1 MEDLSLD
8 GYLGARD
15 SSLGESEGT
24 GSMLEVSLSRAST
37 SLRSP
42 SLEDGISWVLEREAI
57 SKSLPLTGLLAP
69 SFLVEELKNIRE
81 ISGISSKKLPSLAI
95 V

>member
-8 GYLGARD
+8 GYLGARN
-15 SSLGESEGT
+15 SSFGESEIR
-24 GSMLEVSLSRAST
+24 GSMLEVSLSRASM

-42 SLEDGISWVLEREAI
+42 SLEDGISWVLEMEAT

-69 SFLVEELKNIRE
+69 SFLAEELKNIRE
-81 ISGISSKKLPSLAI
+81 IPRPRH
-95 V
+95 